1 MPNISTVPSN
11 LIAPCALVF
20 LASGYPIAGM
30 KTVSQIRRE
39 NLLLLLE
46 EHGSLANLNERL
58 GLPRTD
64 ATLSQI
70 KNQSTTSR
78 GKPKMM
84 GDTIARRIE
93 GALDLPQGWMDNDQT
108 PKSSRQLRIEH
119 ALKAMEQMEDHQLDQ
134 AVKIID
140 TLAEPAAP
148 RGNGTNN

>member
-1 MPNISTVPSN
+1 MLNISTVPNN
-11 LIAPCALVF
+11 LIAPCAF
-20 LASGYPIAGM
+20 DFFAPSYPIVGM

-46 EHGSLANLNERL
+46 QHGSLANLNEKL
-58 GLPRTD
+58 ELPRTD

-93 GALDLPQGWMDNDQT
+93 CALNLPQGWMDNDQT
-108 PKSSRQLRIEH
+108 PKSSRQQRIEH
-119 ALKAMEQMEDHQLDQ
+119 AMKAMEQMEDHQLDQ

-140 TLAEPAAP
+140 TLAEPASP
-148 RGNGTNN
+148 RGNGTHN